1 MTDPV
6 YARDNWLTITDTHI
20 RPAVEAWAKDKSKR
34 DVCFLLAKAGIACAP
49 VNKPEDIVSDEH
61 VKNRNMIVEIPRTD
75 GVEQPIMVP
84 GNPIKLSKMQEGP
97 ETRMPWVGEHTAE
110 VLAAELGLDDEQ
122 LDKLRHDGVIN

>member
-1 MTDPV
+1 M
-6 YARDNWLTITDTHI
+6 H
-20 RPAVEAWAKDKSKR
+20 
-34 DVCFLLAKAGIACAP
+34 
-49 VNKPEDIVSDEH
+49 KPEDIVNDEH
-61 VKNRNMIVEIPRTD
+61 LKNRNMIVEIPRTD

-110 VLAAELGLDDEQ
+110 ILHAELGLDDDQ